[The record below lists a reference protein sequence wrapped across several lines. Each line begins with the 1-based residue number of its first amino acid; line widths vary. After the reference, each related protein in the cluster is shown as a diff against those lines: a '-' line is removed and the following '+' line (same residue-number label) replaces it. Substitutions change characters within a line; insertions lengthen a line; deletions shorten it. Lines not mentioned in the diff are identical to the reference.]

1 MTDRDVDFIEIRS
14 KYRSKF
20 SWPLNIFFGIAAFEP
35 VQNVYNFIAHGT
47 LLVTSFIPFE
57 IRIYLILKKSNSHL
71 LIV

>member
-57 IRIYLILKKSNSHL
+57 IRIYLI
-71 LIV
+71 